1 MQSTQRKSWLV
12 PASLLF
18 SGLCLAQTAAI
29 QGDVKGL
36 DGKPLQGAVIKIE
49 RTDIKQSLKTK
60 TDKKGHYFYGGLGI
74 NGTFNI
80 RVEVDGKEV
89 AGVDGVKPN
98 GAEPAPVN
106 FDLKAAAAAAANAGG
121 GAPAEEAPKSMT
133 PAEKAAYEKKKKDA
147 EAAIAKNKELNDS
160 FNAGMAA
167 ENNKD
172 YNEAITQFEKGTA
185 LAPTQH
191 VIWSHLAD
199 AYGARATTNEPDEAK
214 QTDLS
219 KASEDYQKAIEIEPR
234 DPSYHNNYA
243 LILARQKKL
252 DEAQQQLNQAA
263 SIDPTNAG
271 KYYYNLGAVMANTNQ
286 NDAAIAAFKKSMDAN
301 YAEAYYQY
309 GLLMMGKATTGA
321 DGKIVAPDGTVQAF
335 QKYLDLAPTGPNA
348 DGAKA
353 MLATLGSSVQ
363 TSFEQPGAKKKK

>member
-1 MQSTQRKSWLV
+1 MQFTSRRSWLV

-18 SGLCLAQTAAI
+18 SGFCFAQSAAI
-29 QGDVKGL
+29 QGDVKGM

-49 RTDIKQSLKTK
+49 RTDIKQDLKTK
-60 TDKKGHYFYGGLGI
+60 TDKKGHYFYGGLGL
-74 NGTFNI
+74 NGTFNV
-80 RVEVDGKEV
+80 RVEVQGKEV

-98 GAEPAPVN
+98 GTEPAPVN
-106 FDLKAAAAAAANAGG
+106 FDLKAAAAAAAGT
-121 GAPAEEAPKSMT
+121 APPEQVEKGMT

-172 YNEAITQFEKGTA
+172 YNEAITQFEKGVA

-199 AYGARATTNEPDEAK
+199 AYGARATTNEADTAK
-214 QTDLS
+214 TDDLN
-219 KASEDYQKAIEIEPR
+219 KAAADYQKAIELEPR

-252 DEAQQQLNQAA
+252 DDAQTQLNQAA
-263 SIDPTNAG
+263 SIDPTSAG

-286 NDAAIAAFKKSMDAN
+286 NDAAMAAFKKAMDAN

-321 DGKIVAPDGTVQAF
+321 DGKIVAPDGTIQAF

-353 MLATLGSSVQ
+353 MLTTLGSSVQ

>member
-1 MQSTQRKSWLV
+1 MQFTLRQSWLV

-18 SGLCLAQTAAI
+18 SGLCFGQNAAI

-49 RTDIKQSLKTK
+49 RTDIKQDLKTK
-60 TDKKGHYFYGGLGI
+60 TDKKGHYFYGGLGL
-74 NGTFNI
+74 NGTFNV
-80 RVEVDGKEV
+80 RVEVAGKDVDGV
-89 AGVDGVKPN
+89 NGVKPN
-98 GAEPAPVN
+98 GGETAEVD
-106 FDLKAAAAAAANAGG
+106 FDLKASAARAAGA
-121 GAPAEEAPKSMT
+121 APAQEVEKGMT

-147 EAAIAKNKELNDS
+147 EAAIAKNKELNDA

-167 ENNKD
+167 ESNKD
-172 YNEAITQFEKGTA
+172 YNEAVNQFEKGVA

-199 AYGARATTNEPDEAK
+199 AYGARATSNEPDTAK
-214 QTDLS
+214 TDDLN
-219 KASEDYQKAIEIEPR
+219 KAAADYQKAIELEPR

-243 LILARQKKL
+243 LILGRQKKM
-252 DEAQQQLNQAA
+252 DEARAEIDKAA
-263 SIDPTNAG
+263 QIDPTQAG
-271 KYYYNLGAVMANTNQ
+271 KYYYNLGALLANTNQ
-286 NDAAIAAFKKSMDAN
+286 NDAAGVAFKKAMDAN

-309 GLLMMGKATTGA
+309 GLMMMSKATTGA
-321 DGKIVAPDGTVQAF
+321 DGKITVPDGTIQAF
-335 QKYLDLAPTGPNA
+335 QKYLEIAPTGPNA

-353 MLATLGSSVQ
+353 MLQTLGSSVQ